1 MLRSLGTNNLDHPKK
16 MPSDSQ
22 SSPAGLHEVAI
33 GLAVVVGVCVLIGAT
48 LNVIGVVTAYWIV
61 FSYKGNSANV
71 GLWRICEQQTSG
83 DIQCD
88 YISDPPTAIGLD
100 DYVYASRSLAVGAA
114 VSCVVSVLIAVVGLI
129 ERKKALV
136 FSAAAILFLQS
147 IGFSIG
153 LAIFIWKFR
162 ANVEALSVDVID
174 VVPGWSI
181 YVGGVGAFMYF
192 IGGFALC
199 CLPQWMHMHGSGR
212 HDGPAYRPLQEDP
225 PAVNVSTC
233 VHGSRGTLCRL

>member
-1 MLRSLGTNNLDHPKK
+1 MHTYIHTSSELTRRLREYCHAALGTNNLDHPKK

-48 LNVIGVVTAYWIV
+48 LNVVGVVTAYWIV

-136 FSAAAILFLQS
+136 VSAAAILFLQS
-147 IGFSIG
+147 IGFSQ
-153 LAIFIWKFR
+153 
-162 ANVEALSVDVID
+162 S
-174 VVPGWSI
+174 GWRFSFGNSERI
-181 YVGGVGAFMYF
+181 SKHCPSM
-192 IGGFALC
+192 
-199 CLPQWMHMHGSGR
+199 
-212 HDGPAYRPLQEDP
+212 
-225 PAVNVSTC
+225 
-233 VHGSRGTLCRL
+233 